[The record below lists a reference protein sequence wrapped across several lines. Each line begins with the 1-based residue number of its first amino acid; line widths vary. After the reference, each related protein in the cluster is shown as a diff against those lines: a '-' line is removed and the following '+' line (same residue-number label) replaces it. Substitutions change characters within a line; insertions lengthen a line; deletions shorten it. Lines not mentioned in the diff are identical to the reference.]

1 METKNMMIAV
11 AVLLVVIGGGYFAMS
26 RNAASPEQNIPETAV
41 QPTTQ
46 ENQENTAAVAP
57 ATAEPTTAV
66 SAVKEFAMNS
76 WMETVDGKM
85 SAHFSLKEIVVKKGD
100 KVRITITNT
109 AGDHDFTIDAYN
121 IKTETPLDKP
131 TVVEFTADK
140 AGTFE
145 YYCSKYSH
153 RMIGQTGTLRVT
165 E

>member
-26 RNAASPEQNIPETAV
+26 RNAASPEQNIPETAT
-41 QPTTQ
+41 PTTI
-46 ENQENTAAVAP
+46 QENTAAAP
-57 ATAEPTTAV
+57 ATAEPTAAA
-66 SAVKEFAMNS
+66 SAVKEFAMDS
-76 WMETVDGKM
+76 WMDNIDGKM
-85 SAHFSLKEIVVKKGD
+85 AAHFSLKEIVVKKGD

-121 IKTETPLDKP
+121 IKTETPLNKP

-140 AGTFE
+140 VGTFE

>member
-1 METKNMMIAV
+1 METKNMMIAG

-26 RNAASPEQNIPETAV
+26 RNAAVPEQNIPETAA
-41 QPTTQ
+41 QPTT
-46 ENQENTAAVAP
+46 QENTAAVAP
-57 ATAEPTTAV
+57 ATAEPTAEA
-66 SAVKEFAMNS
+66 SAVKEFVMDS
-76 WMETVDGKM
+76 WMDNIDGKM
-85 SAHFSLKEIVVKKGD
+85 AAHFSLKEIVVKKGD

-121 IKTETPLDKP
+121 IKTATPLNKP
-131 TVVEFTADK
+131 TVIEFTADK
-140 AGTFE
+140 VGTFE